1 MLNLIGISKAQVR
14 VKQAKTEDSV
24 LEFVRDRI
32 RNYLAH
38 HYGEGN
44 KLSTTSAQLVVK
56 RFIDGVERRVLAIK
70 IANETWNFVPLET
83 DRDDVEQIQAVIEGL
98 EEYKTQLFNF
108 SKWVDFNVGKK
119 KENRIPRPDS
129 WDSAPTLEEVA

>member
-1 MLNLIGISKAQVR
+1 M
-14 VKQAKTEDSV
+14 
-24 LEFVRDRI
+24 
-32 RNYLAH
+32 
-38 HYGEGN
+38 
-44 KLSTTSAQLVVK
+44 K

-70 IANETWNFVPLET
+70 IANETWNFVVLET
-83 DRDDVEQIQAVIEGL
+83 DRDDVEQIQEVVEGL

-119 KENRIPRPDS
+119 KEDRIPRPDS